1 MTDQMVEAEG
11 LTKRFGKIDAL
22 AGLTL
27 AAPTGGVL
35 AVLGPNGAGKS
46 TFVRMLATLTT
57 PDSGSLRVAGIDAL
71 RHPDQVRARIGL
83 AGQYAAVEEAMSGIE
98 NLEMVARLFGFSK
111 REARQRAGAV
121 LERLDLVDAGD
132 RLVRTWSGGMRR
144 RLDLGATLV
153 GAPRVLLLDEP
164 TTGLDPGSRIG
175 LWESVR
181 ELVGDGTDVVL
192 TTQYLDEADHLADRI
207 VIIDHGRTIAEG
219 SPAELKAQGGRDVV
233 EAHPRERGQAGAV
246 ADVLGAA
253 IGAPAS
259 IEHDTGRVSVPVADG
274 TRGLAA
280 AVRGLDDAGIIVDD
294 LALRRPTLDEIF
306 LALTGHGTDTADAP
320 AIAAT
325 ADTPEIREPTE
336 APTP

>member
-11 LTKRFGKIDAL
+11 LTKRFGKVTAL
-22 AGLTL
+22 SGLTL
-27 AAPTGGVL
+27 AASGGGVL

-57 PDSGSLRVAGIDAL
+57 PDAGSLRVAGVDAL
-71 RHPDQVRARIGL
+71 RHPDQVRALIGL

-98 NLEMVARLFGFSK
+98 NLEMVARLFGFSTRDA
-111 REARQRAGAV
+111 RERAAAV
-121 LERLDLVDAGD
+121 LERLDLVDAGH

-164 TTGLDPGSRIG
+164 TTGLDPASRIG

-181 ELVGDGTDVVL
+181 DLVDDGTDVVL

-233 EAHPRERGQAGAV
+233 EAHPRQRDEAGAV
-246 ADVLGAA
+246 AHVMGVAVGATA
-253 IGAPAS
+253 T
-259 IEHDTGRVSVPVADG
+259 IERDTGRVSAPVDDG
-274 TRGLAA
+274 TRGLTEV
-280 AVRGLDDAGIIVDD
+280 VRGLDAAGIVVDE
-294 LALRRPTLDEIF
+294 LGLRRPTLDEIF
-306 LALTGHGTDTADAP
+306 LALTGHGTDDHQTDHDDDP
-320 AIAAT
+320 RGAT
-325 ADTPEIREPTE
+325 P
-336 APTP
+336 

>member
-1 MTDQMVEAEG
+1 MTEQMVAAEG
-11 LTKRFGKIDAL
+11 LTKRFGKVQAL
-22 AGLTL
+22 DGLSL
-27 AAPTGGVL
+27 RAPGGGVL

-46 TFVRMLATLTT
+46 TFVRMMATLTT
-57 PDSGSLRVAGIDAL
+57 PDAGSLHVAGVDAL
-71 RHPDQVRARIGL
+71 RHPDRVRALIGL

-98 NLEMVARLFGFSK
+98 NLEMVARLFGFSR
-111 REARQRAGAV
+111 RESQRRAGAV
-121 LERLDLVDAGD
+121 LERLDLSDAGR

-164 TTGLDPGSRIG
+164 TTGLDPASRIG

-181 ELVGDGTDVVL
+181 ELVADGTDVVL

-233 EAHPRERGQAGAV
+233 EAHPRQREEAETV
-246 ADVLGAA
+246 AAILGNA
-253 IGAPAS
+253 IGALAT
-259 IEHDTGRVSVPVADG
+259 IDTDTGRVSVPVDDG
-274 TRGLAA
+274 THGLAA
-280 AVRGLDDAGIIVDD
+280 AVRGLDASALVVDD

-306 LALTGHGTDTADAP
+306 LALTGHDTERKAS
-320 AIAAT
+320 
-325 ADTPEIREPTE
+325 
-336 APTP
+336 